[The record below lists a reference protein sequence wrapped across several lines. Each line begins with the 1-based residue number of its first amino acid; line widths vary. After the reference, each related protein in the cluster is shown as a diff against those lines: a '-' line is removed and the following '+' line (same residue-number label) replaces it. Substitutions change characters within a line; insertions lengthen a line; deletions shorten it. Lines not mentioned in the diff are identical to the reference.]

1 MWSQPTLI
9 RIFSKSGGG
18 KLTGVQPPIQNSGGV
33 ATPPPS
39 LAPLTKTHHFKN
51 FSGQYASEQA

>member
-9 RIFSKSGGG
+9 RIFSKSGGGG

-33 ATPPPS
+33 ATPPQFG
-39 LAPLTKTHHFKN
+39 APDQNSPF
-51 FSGQYASEQA
+51 